1 MLGGTVRKPSL
12 LAHSRMEP
20 SRRLRIGGIAAVC
33 AAVFAIAAAP
43 ADAESVRLLFPQTA
57 DATVVQGESATFT
70 LELSALGATQCSA
83 TTAPVRINTVYS
95 VDAVGDVASGLP
107 GNVPIETA
115 ANRGTSDNCYVKTPV
130 VVPLTVTAAS
140 ETPVGDYTSVIRFGK
155 GGDGGVDEDGPPL
168 TIHVIAPD
176 APQPEVLPPPALAP
190 PEILVLGVRK
200 AKPRPTL
207 GQTVLLT
214 LVKGKITFRMPGGAA
229 TPLGDP
235 MVVRNGTL
243 VDAANGVVK
252 VTVVRD
258 ATGALD
264 SVDAWGTSF
273 KVNQARGN
281 RPTTT
286 LTLSGAVVV
295 ARKAARAAKVSVK
308 HSLWANGKG
317 NFKTRG
323 KRASAIVRGT
333 YWLTQE
339 TAAGTRVQV
348 NRGLVAV
355 RDFVKKVTVLVGAG
369 RSYVAKPRAAVLRRI
384 PAFTGTLRHR

>member
-1 MLGGTVRKPSL
+1 L
-12 LAHSRMEP
+12 
-20 SRRLRIGGIAAVC
+20 C
-33 AAVFAIAAAP
+33 AAVSAIAAAP
-43 ADAESVRLLFPQTA
+43 AGAESVRLLFPQSA
-57 DATVVQGESATFT
+57 EATVVQGESATFT

-83 TTAPVRINTVYS
+83 TTAPVRIDTVYS
-95 VDAVGDVASGLP
+95 VDALGDVASGLP
-107 GNVPIETA
+107 GDVPIEA
-115 ANRGTSDNCYVKTPV
+115 ADNRGTSDNCYVKTPV
-130 VVPLTVTAAS
+130 VVPLTVTAAP
-140 ETPVGDYTSVIRFGK
+140 ETPVGNYTSVIRFGK
-155 GGDGGVDEDGPPL
+155 GGNGGVDEDGPPL
-168 TIHVIAPD
+168 TIHVVAPPG
-176 APQPEVLPPPALAP
+176 PQPETLQQPALVPP
-190 PEILVLGVRK
+190 PEILVLGDRK

-214 LVKGKITFRMPGGAA
+214 LVKGKVTFRMPGGAA
-229 TPLGDP
+229 TPLGGP

-264 SVDAWGTSF
+264 SVDTWGTSF